1 MKSITFPVP
10 NGMVPPDGVT
20 EGSTFEAL
28 ATLQL
33 GAGTLTLT
41 AIDGLP
47 VGEAPAEAEA
57 EPTEDAGFDEAMMTA
72 LAKE

>member
-10 NGMVPPDGVT
+10 EGMVPPDGVT

-47 VGEAPAEAEA
+47 VGEAPEKEEA
-57 EPTEDAGFDEAMMTA
+57 EPTDAGFDEAMMTA

>member
-10 NGMVPPDGVT
+10 EGMVPPDVVT

-57 EPTEDAGFDEAMMTA
+57 EQTEDAGFDEAMMTA

>member
-10 NGMVPPDGVT
+10 EGMVPPDGVT

-47 VGEAPAEAEA
+47 VGEAPEKEEA
-57 EPTEDAGFDEAMMTA
+57 EPTDDAGFDEAMMTA